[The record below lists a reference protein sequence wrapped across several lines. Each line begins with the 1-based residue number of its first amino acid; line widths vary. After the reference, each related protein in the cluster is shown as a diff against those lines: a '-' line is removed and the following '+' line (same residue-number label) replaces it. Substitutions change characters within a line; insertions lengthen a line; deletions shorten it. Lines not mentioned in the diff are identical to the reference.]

1 MKNFDTVAGYEYLV
15 IQNMFYRI
23 PYPNKCVCSHQN
35 CEATSILSGDI
46 TVLRFRRPSWMPSW
60 IVERTPL
67 GFTGILGMLF
77 LVVLIMF
84 PEKFSFG
91 ISFAPSEPNALR
103 LIGPSD
109 TWKKAS
115 FREHWR
121 SIVDTATLK
130 KYIMPRREKETLC
143 EGGRLYAMDRCL
155 QPLQVGVLSKR
166 IKRSTWFWHL
176 VSTTMC

>member
-77 LVVLIMF
+77 LVVLRMF

-103 LIGPSD
+103 LLSHD
-109 TWKKAS
+109 SHAFTLLRKSYVMLFFAS
-115 FREHWR
+115 LPECAR
-121 SIVDTATLK
+121 
-130 KYIMPRREKETLC
+130 
-143 EGGRLYAMDRCL
+143 
-155 QPLQVGVLSKR
+155 
-166 IKRSTWFWHL
+166 
-176 VSTTMC
+176 